1 MKPFKIN
8 RKSWHY
14 KLNQHFFNMEGS
26 SEYWMQRDWEPKHNT
41 FCSYWRATM
50 FRFIFASA
58 LMALFGTLFTALGVA
73 TYQDPFAALITFLS
87 IATVF
92 GSVIG
97 SFAIF
102 QYFKNRS
109 EKNSNEPKSLFVQ
122 KYRAYKSKVC
132 PMVEFEK

>member
-50 FRFIFASA
+50 FRFIFGSA
-58 LMALFGTLFTALGVA
+58 MVAFFGMLFTMLGVA
-73 TYQDPFAALITFLS
+73 TYQSPMAVLS
-87 IATVF
+87 AVLVIAGILGTA
-92 GSVIG
+92 IG
-97 SFAIF
+97 STVLI
-102 QYFKNRS
+102 QYLKRRNA
-109 EKNSNEPKSLFVQ
+109 ETADQPKSLFVQ